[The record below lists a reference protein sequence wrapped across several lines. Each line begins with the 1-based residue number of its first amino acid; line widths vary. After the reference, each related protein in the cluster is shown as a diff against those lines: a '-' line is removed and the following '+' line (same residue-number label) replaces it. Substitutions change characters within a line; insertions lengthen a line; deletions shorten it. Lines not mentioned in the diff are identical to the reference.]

1 MLNPKKGYLKFI
13 VFMAIL
19 NKIRQRSLFLIL
31 VIAMALFS
39 FVLADLF
46 KNTDGFNSK
55 SQNVIAT
62 VNGKDIDRADFQLK
76 VENAQRQFGGSLT
89 ATQAMNRVWDQEV
102 NDAVMNAQYD
112 ALGLTVER
120 DQMRDLLRLG
130 LTNFEEFKNED
141 GIYDENKLNEFIA
154 NLKAISPQ
162 TAILGGSPINY
173 EAWTNYENNMAVS
186 GKQQTYFN
194 MVKAGISGTLA
205 EGELDYKLENDKV
218 DFKYVRIPYTSIADS
233 TITVTKSDISSY
245 ISKNKSQ
252 YEVDESRD
260 IRFVQFMEEPSLEDE
275 TAIQNEL
282 IEVLNGK
289 EDNPTTPEVD
299 ETVIGFKNATDDE
312 GFLAANS
319 AVKLYNDF
327 IFKSDL
333 PVEHADS
340 IWNLNKGET
349 YGPYKNN
356 NMFMIS
362 KIVDVKQIADS
373 VKVRHILIPFA
384 GAVQAAPDVV
394 KTEDEAKAT
403 ADSIL
408 GVVKSNRSKF
418 QDLLSLSSDL
428 VSNQNDGEIEFA
440 YTAGMAPEFKA
451 FAFDNNVRALDVV
464 KTDFGYH
471 VIEILSQGEKQ
482 KAIKVGNLAKEIEPS
497 DATVDRIFNE
507 TSKFEIA
514 VADRDFAEVASE
526 SDYTVKP
533 VSAVKE
539 LDEAIPGL
547 GSQRAIVRWAYE
559 DGVKVGDI
567 KRFNIP
573 GGYAIVQLTGINEE
587 GLMSTEKASIT
598 ALPEIRKQKKAELIK
613 ARISGATLEDI
624 AASESQTVQTALAVT
639 MKSPTV
645 SGAGNE
651 PMVVGTA
658 FGLGEGTVSKPIQG
672 NTGVFIV
679 QVTKLTPAPE
689 LPNYQAAAN
698 RIVTAKATTVDTAL
712 LEALKKAAKIED
724 NRATFY

>member
-1 MLNPKKGYLKFI
+1 
-13 VFMAIL
+13 MAIL

-46 KNTDGFNSK
+46 KNTDGFDSK
-55 SQNVIAT
+55 SQNVVAT
-62 VNGKDIDRADFQLK
+62 VNGQDISRADFQAK
-76 VENAQRQFGGSLT
+76 VENMQRQFGASLT
-89 ATQAMNRVWDQEV
+89 STQAMNRVWDQEV
-102 NDAVMNAQYD
+102 NNAVMKAQYD

-120 DQMRDLLRLG
+120 DQMRDLLKLG
-130 LTNFEEFKNED
+130 LANFEEFKNED

-162 TAILGGSPINY
+162 TAMLGGSPINY
-173 EAWTNYENNMAVS
+173 EAWTNYENDMAIT

-218 DFKYVRIPYTSIADS
+218 DIKYVRVPYTSIADS
-233 TITVTKSDISSY
+233 TITVTKSDISNY
-245 ISKNKSQ
+245 INKNKSQ

-260 IRFVQFMEEPSLEDE
+260 IRFVEFKEDPSLEDE
-275 TAIQNEL
+275 TDIQNKLLEN
-282 IEVLNGK
+282 LNGK
-289 EDNPTTPEVD
+289 EDNPTTSEVD
-299 ETVIGFKNATDDE
+299 ETVIGFKDTTDDE
-312 GFLAANS
+312 GYLATNS
-319 AVKLYNDF
+319 AVKLFDDYM
-327 IFKSDL
+327 FKSNL

-340 IWNLNKGET
+340 IWNLNKGEF

-362 KIVDVKQIADS
+362 KVIDVKQIADS

-394 KTEDEAKAT
+394 KTEAEAKAT

-408 GVVKSNRSKF
+408 GVVKPNRSKF

-451 FAFDNNVRALDVV
+451 FAFDNKVRDIDVV
-464 KTDFGYH
+464 KTDFGFH
-471 VIEILSQGEKQ
+471 VIEILSQGDKQ
-482 KAIKVGNLAKEIEPS
+482 KAIKVGNLARAIEAS
-497 DATVDRIFNE
+497 DATVDRVFNE

-514 VADRDFAEVASE
+514 VANRDFAEVANE
-526 SDYTVKP
+526 SGYTLKP

-547 GSQRAIVRWAYE
+547 GSQRSIVRWAYE
-559 DGVKVGDI
+559 DGVKIGDI

-573 GGYAIVQLTGINEE
+573 GGYAVVQLTGINEE
-587 GLMSTEKASIT
+587 GLMSTEKASFT

-624 AASESQTVQTALAVT
+624 ASSESQTVETALAVT
-639 MKSPTV
+639 MKTPTI

-672 NTGVFIV
+672 NTGVFVV
-679 QVTKLTPAPE
+679 QVTKFTPAPE

-698 RIVTAKATTVDTAL
+698 RLGTAKAVTVNTAL
-712 LEALKKAAKIED
+712 LEALKKAAEIDD

>member
-1 MLNPKKGYLKFI
+1 
-13 VFMAIL
+13 MAIL

-62 VNGKDIDRADFQLK
+62 INGEDIDRDDFMAK

-89 ATQAMNRVWDQEV
+89 NTQAMNRVWDQEV
-102 NDAVMNAQYD
+102 SNAVMNAQYD

-130 LTNFEEFKNED
+130 LANFEEFKNED

-154 NLKAISPQ
+154 NLKAISPE

-173 EAWTNYENNMAVS
+173 EAWTNYENNMAVT

-194 MVKAGISGTLA
+194 MVKAGIPGTLA

-245 ISKNKSQ
+245 INKNKSQ
-252 YEVDESRD
+252 YEIDESRD
-260 IRFVQFMEEPSLEDE
+260 IRFVEFKEEASLEDE
-275 TAIQNEL
+275 TEIKNAL
-282 IEVLNGK
+282 IKLL
-289 EDNPTTPEVD
+289 EDREEYIEASKAT
-299 ETVIGFKNATDDE
+299 ETIVGFKNTTDNE
-312 GFLAANS
+312 GYLAANS
-319 AVKLYNDF
+319 AVKLFDDYM
-327 IFKSDL
+327 FKANL

-340 IWNLNKGET
+340 IWNLNKGEL

-362 KIVDVKQIADS
+362 KVIDVKQIADS

-384 GAVQAAPDVV
+384 GAVQAGPDVV
-394 KTEDEAKAT
+394 KTDAEAKAT

-408 GVVKSNRSKF
+408 NVVKNNRSKF
-418 QDLLSLSSDL
+418 KDLLVLSSDL

-451 FAFDNNVRALDVV
+451 FSFDNKVRDIDVV

-482 KAIKVGNLAKEIEPS
+482 KAVKVGNLARVIEPS

-514 VADRDFAEVASE
+514 VADKEFTEVVRE
-526 SDYTVKP
+526 SDYTIKP
-533 VSAVKE
+533 VSAIKT

-547 GSQRAIVRWAYE
+547 GSQRNIVRWIYE
-559 DGVKVGDI
+559 DGVNPGDI
-567 KRFNIP
+567 KRFNIQ
-573 GGYAIVQLTGINEE
+573 GGYAVVQLTAINKE
-587 GLMSTEKASIT
+587 GLMSTDKASVT
-598 ALPEIRKQKKAELIK
+598 ALPAIRKEKKAALIK
-613 ARISGATLEDI
+613 ARISAATLEDI
-624 AASESQTVQTALAVT
+624 AASESETVQTALAVT
-639 MKSPTV
+639 MKTPTI

-651 PMVVGTA
+651 PKVVGTA
-658 FGLGEGTVSKPIQG
+658 FGLTEGTMSKPIEG
-672 NTGVFIV
+672 KTGVFVI
-679 QVTKLTPAPE
+679 QLTKLTPAAG

-698 RIVTAKATTVDTAL
+698 RIGTAKATTVNTLL

-724 NRATFY
+724 NRAAFY

>member
-1 MLNPKKGYLKFI
+1 
-13 VFMAIL
+13 MAIL
-19 NKIRQRSLFLIL
+19 NKIRQQSFVLIL
-31 VIAMALFS
+31 VIAMALFAFILS
-39 FVLADLF
+39 GLF
-46 KNTDGFNSK
+46 DGSASYASK
-55 SQNVIAT
+55 SENVIASI
-62 VNGKDIDRADFQLK
+62 NGKDIDRDDFMAK
-76 VENAQRQFGGSLT
+76 VENAQRQFAGSLT
-89 ATQAMNRVWDQEV
+89 NTQAMNRVWDQEV

-130 LTNFEEFKNED
+130 LASFEEFKNED

-154 NLKAISPQ
+154 NLRAISPQ
-162 TAILGGSPINY
+162 TAMLGGSPINY
-173 EAWTNYENNMAVS
+173 EAWTNYENNMAVT

-194 MVKAGISGTLA
+194 MVKAGLAGTLA
-205 EGELDYKLENDKV
+205 EGELDYKLDNDKV
-218 DFKYVRIPYTSIADS
+218 DFRYIRIPFTTIADS

-245 ISKNKSQ
+245 INKNKSQ

-260 IRFVQFMEEPSLEDE
+260 IRFVEFKEEASLEDE
-275 TAIQNEL
+275 TAIQNDLKGLLED
-282 IEVLNGK
+282 K
-289 EDNPTTPEVD
+289 EEYVEASKST
-299 ETVIGFKNATDDE
+299 ETVIGFKNTTDDD

-319 AVKLYNDF
+319 AVKLFDDYM
-327 IFKSDL
+327 FKANL
-333 PVEHADS
+333 PIEHADS
-340 IWNLNKGET
+340 IWNLNKGEL

-362 KIVDVKQIADS
+362 KVIDVKQIADS

-394 KTEDEAKAT
+394 KTDAEAKVT

-408 GVVKSNRSKF
+408 NVVKSNRSKF
-418 QDLLSLSSDL
+418 QDLLTLSSDL

-451 FAFDNNVRALDVV
+451 FAFDNKVRDLDVV
-464 KTDFGYH
+464 RTDFGYH
-471 VIEILSQGEKQ
+471 IIEILSQGDKQ
-482 KAIKVGNLAKEIEPS
+482 KAIKVGNLARAIEAS
-497 DATVDRIFNE
+497 DATVDRVFNE

-514 VADRDFAEVASE
+514 VADKDFAEVSNE
-526 SDYTVKP
+526 SGYTVKP

-547 GSQRAIVRWAYE
+547 GSQRSIVRWAYE

-573 GGYAIVQLTGINEE
+573 GGYAVLQLTAINEE

-598 ALPEIRKQKKAELIK
+598 ALPAIRKEKKAELIK

-639 MKSPTV
+639 MKTPTV

-651 PMVVGTA
+651 PKVVGTA

-672 NTGVFIV
+672 NTGVFVI
-679 QVTKLTPAPE
+679 QATKITLGAG

-698 RIVTAKATTVDTAL
+698 RIGTAKATTVNTAL